1 MTGGPKDKEKPTGVG
16 KGETNKVGGV
26 KDFKQERVVSGAQL
40 LMTKNEDKGPAIG
53 LH

>member
-1 MTGGPKDKEKPTGVG
+1 MTGGPKDKEKPSRVG

-26 KDFKQERVVSGAQL
+26 KDFKQERVASGAQL
-40 LMTKNEDKGPAIG
+40 RITKNEDRVRAIG